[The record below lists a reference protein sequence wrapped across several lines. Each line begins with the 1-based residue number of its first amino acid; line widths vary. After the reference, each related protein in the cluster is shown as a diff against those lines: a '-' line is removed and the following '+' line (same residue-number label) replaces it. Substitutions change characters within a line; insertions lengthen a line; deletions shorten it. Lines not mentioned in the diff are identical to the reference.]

1 MRDGGENPRRPHGR
15 AGDLGKVLAWAYRR
29 KVYLLLAAIFAVMA
43 QIAPRF
49 LTAGNFGNILKAAGI
64 NLPAA
69 AGFNIVMICGQ
80 LDLSIG
86 SAMTLGGMMTVGLEP
101 HIGWAGG
108 LAAALACGLAL
119 GLVNGLLVAKA
130 RINSFI
136 VTLGTM
142 IIVQNAV
149 FIYCGGG
156 TIPAKSFA
164 LSDWLQSAEAVAPP
178 AILMQYKVVALA
190 AVVLRWTG
198 VTPAILIQFT
208 VVAALAAALRWT
220 PVGRGFYLMGGNAQT
235 AWFSGLRTDRYVI
248 GAFAASG
255 VLSTF
260 GGAMVAMSEAG
271 ANPTLGD
278 NTLMAVVAAVIIGG
292 TSMQGGKGSL
302 LDTAAAL
309 VALAALINGLNCRGE
324 GYEVQLMASGL
335 VLALVILYDAFAA
348 YLREKKRGQR
358 PDLLRELHRGRV

>member
-1 MRDGGENPRRPHGR
+1 MRNGGDNPRLATATR
-15 AGDLGKVLAWAYRR
+15 ALALAYRY
-29 KVYLLLAAIFAVMA
+29 KVYLLLAAIIAVMA

-69 AGFNIVMICGQ
+69 AGFNLVMICGQ

-101 HIGWAGG
+101 QLGWAGG
-108 LAAALACGLAL
+108 FAAALACGLVL
-119 GLVNGLLVAKA
+119 GLANGLLVAKA

-164 LSDWLQSAEAVAPP
+164 LSDWLQPAGAV
-178 AILMQYKVVALA
+178 
-190 AVVLRWTG
+190 
-198 VTPAILIQFT
+198 VTPAILIQFA
-208 VVAALAAALRWT
+208 VVALAAMVLRWT
-220 PVGRGFYLMGGNAQT
+220 PVGRGFYLLGGNAQT

-278 NTLMAVVAAVIIGG
+278 STLMAVVAAVIIGG

-358 PDLLRELHRGRV
+358 PDLLRELDRGHI

>member
-1 MRDGGENPRRPHGR
+1 MRDGGEHPALPHGR
-15 AGDLGKVLAWAYRR
+15 GGTLGKGLAWAYRY

-43 QIAPRF
+43 EIAPRF
-49 LTAGNFGNILKAAGI
+49 LTTGNLGNILKAAGI

-69 AGFNIVMICGQ
+69 AGFNLVMICGH

-86 SAMTLGGMMTVGLEP
+86 PAMTLGGMMAVGLEP
-101 HIGWAGG
+101 QLGWAGG

-156 TIPAKSFA
+156 TIPAKGFA
-164 LSDWLQSAEAVAPP
+164 LSDWLQPAGAVVTP
-178 AILMQYKVVALA
+178 AIIIQFAVVALA
-190 AVVLRWTG
+190 
-198 VTPAILIQFT
+198 
-208 VVAALAAALRWT
+208 AAALRWT
-220 PVGRGFYLMGGNAQT
+220 PVGRGFYLLGGNAQT
-235 AWFSGLRTDRYVI
+235 AWFSGLATDRYVV

-260 GGAMVAMSEAG
+260 GGALVAMSEAG

-278 NTLMAVVAAVIIGG
+278 NALMAVVAAVIIGG
-292 TSMQGGKGSL
+292 TSMHGGKGSL
-302 LDTAAAL
+302 IDTAAAL

-324 GYEVQLMASGL
+324 GYEVQLMAGGL
-335 VLALVILYDAFAA
+335 VLALVILYDAFAV
-348 YLREKKRGQR
+348 YRREKKRGQR
-358 PDLLRELHRGRV
+358 QDLLRELRGGSTG

>member
-1 MRDGGENPRRPHGR
+1 MRDGGENPRRPQTG
-15 AGDLGKVLAWAYRR
+15 GGTLGKALAWAYRY
-29 KVYLLLAAIFAVMA
+29 KVYLLLAAILAVMA

-108 LAAALACGLAL
+108 FAAALACGLVL
-119 GLVNGLLVAKA
+119 GLANGLLVAKA

-156 TIPAKSFA
+156 TIPARGFA
-164 LSDWLQSAEAVAPP
+164 LSDWLQPAGAV
-178 AILMQYKVVALA
+178 
-190 AVVLRWTG
+190 
-198 VTPAILIQFT
+198 VTPAILIQFA
-208 VVAALAAALRWT
+208 VVALAAMVLRWT
-220 PVGRGFYLMGGNAQT
+220 PVGRGFYLLGGNVQT
-235 AWFSGLRTDRYVI
+235 AWFSGLRTDRYVV
-248 GAFAASG
+248 GAFVLSST
-255 VLSTF
+255 LSTF
-260 GGAMVAMSEAG
+260 GGALVAMSEAG

-278 NTLMAVVAAVIIGG
+278 GALMAIVAAVIIGG
-292 TSMQGGKGSL
+292 TSMAGGKGSL
-302 LDTAAAL
+302 VDTAAAL

-324 GYEVQLMASGL
+324 GYEVQLMAGGL
-335 VLALVILYDAFAA
+335 VLALVILYDAFAV
-348 YLREKKRGQR
+348 YRREKKRGRRQ
-358 PDLLRELHRGRV
+358 DLLRELHGGHI

>member
-15 AGDLGKVLAWAYRR
+15 AGDIGKVLAWAYRH

-108 LAAALACGLAL
+108 LAAALACGLVL

-164 LSDWLQSAEAVAPP
+164 LSDWLQPAGAV
-178 AILMQYKVVALA
+178 
-190 AVVLRWTG
+190 
-198 VTPAILIQFT
+198 VTPAILIQFA
-208 VVAALAAALRWT
+208 VVALAAMVLRWT
-220 PVGRGFYLMGGNAQT
+220 PVGRGFYLLGGNPQT
-235 AWFSGLRTDRYVI
+235 AWFSGLRTDRYVV
-248 GAFAASG
+248 GAFVLSSM
-255 VLSTF
+255 LSTF
-260 GGAMVAMSEAG
+260 GGALVAMSEAG

-278 NTLMAVVAAVIIGG
+278 SALMAIVAAVIIGG

-302 LDTAAAL
+302 VDTAAAL

-324 GYEVQLMASGL
+324 GYEVQLMAGGL
-335 VLALVILYDAFAA
+335 VLALVILYDAFAV
-348 YLREKKRGQR
+348 YRREKKRGRRQ
-358 PDLLRELHRGRV
+358 DLLRELHGGHI

>member
-1 MRDGGENPRRPHGR
+1 MRDGGENLRLPQ
-15 AGDLGKVLAWAYRR
+15 AGGGALGKALAWAYRY
-29 KVYLLLAAIFAVMA
+29 KVYLLLAAIIAVMA

-101 HIGWAGG
+101 HVGWAGG
-108 LAAALACGLAL
+108 VAAALACGLVL

-164 LSDWLQSAEAVAPP
+164 LSDWLQP
-178 AILMQYKVVALA
+178 AGSVVTPQIIIQFAVVALA
-190 AVVLRWTG
+190 AMVLRWT
-198 VTPAILIQFT
+198 PI
-208 VVAALAAALRWT
+208 
-220 PVGRGFYLMGGNAQT
+220 GRGFYLLGGNVQT
-235 AWFSGLRTDRYVI
+235 AWFSGLRTDRYVV
-248 GAFAASG
+248 GAFVLSST
-255 VLSTF
+255 LSTF
-260 GGAMVAMSEAG
+260 GGALVAMSEAG

-278 NTLMAVVAAVIIGG
+278 SALMAIVAAVIIGG

-302 LDTAAAL
+302 VDTAAAL

-335 VLALVILYDAFAA
+335 VLALVILYDAFAV
-348 YLREKKRGQR
+348 YRREKKRGQR
-358 PDLLRELHRGRV
+358 QDLLRELHGGKT